1 MIYGNIVR
9 QYENSRYSDI
19 NNLFSISA
27 VNEADT
33 ILESIQKE
41 SDNYRSLLEDSFLTE
56 DERLVLEAKYEVI
69 QEAVGAAM
77 IAAIIAAIGALIGL
91 MVLLVKFF
99 NKSSSTVTEKL
110 KENLK
115 KDIDDKSKDIETKH
129 DELKNINN
137 DQAKKN
143 KETRERLDAIKS
155 KREKEKLEKELRDL
169 KRDNLEREL
178 DANKNIRNAAE
189 EVKSLYKKGVANINN
204 YKFSN
209 ESIDYIIKNAAPKK
223 RDSDSVDNI
232 STIFYS
238 DYINKDC
245 VKNLIKEADE
255 VLKAIK
261 DPGDYKNE
269 DKAVELSDKLDN
281 NESLNREIFQGNV
294 PQDKMKLDVKDIML
308 FLYKREGAYDYEKD
322 LLNSNDAAKILA
334 LINSQNKKSSGIIE
348 NMEKDLKE
356 LQYILKDIKSKY
368 FDGMYGKAGG
378 TPDNTPDY
386 YSKYDP
392 IDDHDYSKEILDKQK
407 MLMGKKKNYGSKDV
421 DDFIGRDHNKAP
433 GETNLD
439 RFVNAMIKINNLS
452 IKKLSEFTKIWSKI
466 EQERFNK
473 LSSFISNAREFKLKA
488 IKYEAYQTQL
498 RRYGEDIDKYLTSEF
513 KIKTLE

>member
-9 QYENSRYSDI
+9 QYENSRYNDI

-56 DERLVLEAKYEVI
+56 DEREILEAKYEVI

-143 KETRERLDAIKS
+143 KETRDRLDATKS

-178 DANKNIRNAAE
+178 DESEKILKAAK
-189 EVKSLYKKGVANINN
+189 EVEAIYKRGVANINN
-204 YKFSN
+204 YKFSS
-209 ESIDYIIKNAAPKK
+209 ESINYIVKNAIPKK
-223 RDSDSVDNI
+223 GDGDSISKI

-245 VKNLIKEADE
+245 VKNFIKNANE

-261 DPGDYKNE
+261 DPGDRYSE
-269 DKAVELSDKLDN
+269 DKAVELSDKLQE
-281 NESLNREIFQGNV
+281 NELLNKEIFQGNV

-322 LLNSNDAAKILA
+322 LLNSNNAAKILS
-334 LINSQNKKSSGIIE
+334 LINKQNKKSTDIIE
-348 NMEKDLKE
+348 DMEKDLKE
-356 LQYILKDIKSKY
+356 LQRILKDIKLNY
-368 FDGMYGKAGG
+368 FDGRYGKPG
-378 TPDNTPDY
+378 TGIDELEYNPRYKEDNY
-386 YSKYDP
+386 
-392 IDDHDYSKEILDKQK
+392 DYSKEINDKK
-407 MLMGKKKNYGSKDV
+407 ELLTRLRDEKHDNHI
-421 DDFIGRDHNKAP
+421 DDYIGRDHNKTS
-433 GETNLD
+433 GKTNLD

-498 RRYGEDIDKYLTSEF
+498 RKYGEGIDKYLTSEF